1 MLMLYLDPNPLI
13 EELVC
18 CVQTNLELRRICPS
32 HIPLLF
38 TWLKLHYVHFE
49 AKMLGSLLHEIVSWV
64 GASPDHNTWLGICIK
79 GFMSG
84 MYPLDG
90 LEAEKES
97 AIREFVKELDSKT
110 RNLDAVSLGLESMEW
125 EDWKKIDAH
134 YNPAT

>member
-1 MLMLYLDPNPLI
+1 
-13 EELVC
+13 
-18 CVQTNLELRRICPS
+18 
-32 HIPLLF
+32 
-38 TWLKLHYVHFE
+38 
-49 AKMLGSLLHEIVSWV
+49 
-64 GASPDHNTWLGICIK
+64 
-79 GFMSG
+79 

-97 AIREFVKELDSKT
+97 AIREFVKELDSKA